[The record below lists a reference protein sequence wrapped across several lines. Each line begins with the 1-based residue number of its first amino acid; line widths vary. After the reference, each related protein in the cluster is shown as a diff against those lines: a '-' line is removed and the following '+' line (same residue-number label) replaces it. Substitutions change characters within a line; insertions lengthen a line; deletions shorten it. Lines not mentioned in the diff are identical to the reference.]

1 MGNQQG
7 SSEQEN
13 PQRLFPLREVHNKR
27 LIVEVVCPTCV
38 GEDIVCALSKDKG
51 RICVPGKCSGLLK
64 LNSVQHRD
72 SGR

>member
-13 PQRLFPLREVHNKR
+13 PQRLFPLREVHNKL
-27 LIVEVVCPTCV
+27 LIVEVVCPTYV

-51 RICVPGKCSGLLK
+51 CILHRANVAVCPNF
-64 LNSVQHRD
+64 NSV
-72 SGR
+72 

>member
-7 SSEQEN
+7 NSEQEN

-38 GEDIVCALSKDKG
+38 GEDIVCTLSKDKG
-51 RICVPGKCSGLLK
+51 RIIRQVKVAILPK
-64 LNSVQHRD
+64 LNSVQHRH
-72 SGR
+72 SWR